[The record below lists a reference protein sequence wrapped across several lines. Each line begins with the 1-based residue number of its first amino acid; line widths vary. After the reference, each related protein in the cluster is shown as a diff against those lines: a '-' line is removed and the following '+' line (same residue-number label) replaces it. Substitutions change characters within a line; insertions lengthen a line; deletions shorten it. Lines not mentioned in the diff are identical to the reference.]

1 MSMRYRP
8 FGNTDLMVS
17 EVGFGAWAIGGPAM
31 AGDIPIGWGG
41 VDDRV
46 SKQALEE
53 AHRQGVNFYDTAD
66 FYGLGHSEKLI
77 GEVFGNRDDVIIGSK
92 VGHRLTDDGSI
103 HVDYSKKYVTEA
115 CNESLKR
122 LKRDTID
129 LYQLHTA
136 KVADLEN
143 GECIEALEKLQQEGK
158 IRYWALSLH
167 TFEPEPEAEYML
179 SHGLGN
185 GFQLVLNI
193 LNQQSVPILEKARD
207 HGMGV
212 IARMPLQ
219 FGVLTGKFT
228 KETRFGPDDHR
239 SFRLPPDIL
248 SRTLDALEKVWP
260 LTEKYGCSKTELSM
274 SFILSF
280 DEVSTVI
287 PGIKT
292 PAQARENTSGI
303 VRLSNE
309 DRDYITSLY
318 EDTFKPVLV
327 QK

>member
-1 MSMRYRP
+1 MKYRP

-31 AGDIPIGWGG
+31 AGDIPIGWGN
-41 VDDRV
+41 VDDQV
-46 SKQALEE
+46 SREALKE

-77 GEVFGNRDDVIIGSK
+77 GEVFGNRDDVIIASK
-92 VGHRLTDDGSI
+92 VGHRLKDDGVI
-103 HVDYSKKYVTEA
+103 QVDYSKKYVIEA
-115 CNESLKR
+115 CNESLQR
-122 LKRDTID
+122 LQRDTID

-143 GECIEALEKLQQEGK
+143 GECLEALDKLQQEGK
-158 IRYWALSLH
+158 IRYWGLSLH
-167 TFEPEPEAEYML
+167 TFEPEPEAEFIL
-179 SHGLGN
+179 SHELGN

-193 LNQQSVPILEKARD
+193 LNQQSVPLLDKAAKQ
-207 HGMGV
+207 GMGV

-248 SRTLDALEKVWP
+248 GRTLDALEKVWP
-260 LTEKYGCSKTELSM
+260 LTEKYGCSKTELSL

-280 DEVSTVI
+280 DAVSTVI

-292 PAQARENTSGI
+292 PHQARENTSGI
-303 VRLSNE
+303 VRLSDE

-318 EDTFKPVLV
+318 EDLFKPVLV